1 MSRTTDV
8 TDELLVSL
16 DEAVAI
22 VAGRT
27 GPGRVHVAGPAA
39 QPAPPAVPETMPAGS
54 PRSADRIR
62 SRLRGAPRRTALPE
76 G

>member
-8 TDELLVSL
+8 TDEFLVSL

-27 GPGRVHVAGPAA
+27 APGRVHVAAPAA
-39 QPAPPAVPETMPAGS
+39 QPAPPAVPDTMTAGS

-62 SRLRGAPRRTALPE
+62 SRARSAPRRTALPE